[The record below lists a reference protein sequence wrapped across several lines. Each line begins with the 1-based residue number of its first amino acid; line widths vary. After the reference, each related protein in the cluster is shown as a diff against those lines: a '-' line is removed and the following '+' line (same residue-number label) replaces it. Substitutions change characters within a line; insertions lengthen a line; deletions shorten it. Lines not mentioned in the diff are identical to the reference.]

1 MLETG
6 TILGGRYE
14 ILKKIGT
21 GGMADV
27 YMAKCHKLNRNVAI
41 KVLKNEYVDNEKF
54 LKKFQV
60 EAEAVARLAHPNIV
74 NVYDVGQEGSVN
86 YIVMELAE
94 GITLKEY
101 IKKKGHLSA
110 KETVE
115 LSLQIAS
122 AISHAH
128 GHHTI
133 HRDIKPQNILVSD
146 SGQVKVTDFGIA
158 KAANSNT
165 VTSTAIGSVHYISPE
180 QAKGKYCDEKSDIY
194 SLGITMYEMATGQVP
209 FDHENGVTIALM
221 HLQNEI
227 TPPGELIGDIP
238 ESLEKIILKCTMKKP
253 EDRYQSVNELIE
265 DLKLVFEDTKGSYV
279 GMAPFVD
286 DSPTQLL
293 HTKEFV
299 KPEETEEEPE
309 EESGFVDDDD
319 EEEPRGMNS
328 KIEKLVVVLAAV
340 VGAIILISIIV
351 LVINSSGLFRSGDNA
366 GTEKLTTTEEST
378 TEELEKVPVEN
389 YVGMT
394 YDAALASIDEDLK
407 VERKT
412 EASSSYEAGYIIRQS
427 LESDQ
432 EVEKGTTIVLT
443 VSTGESKVEV
453 PDVRG
458 YSQKSATKIL
468 SDQGFK
474 VSVSTKFSSSVKEGD
489 VISQSPGAGNKISR
503 GSKVTITVS
512 KGENKV
518 TVPEIVFKTVEDA
531 REELS
536 IEGLKLIV
544 SSKKYDSRVPEGCII
559 SQSPKAGKKVTKGTG
574 IGVVVS
580 LGKQP
585 TTEDTT
591 DNTEE

>member
-74 NVYDVGQEGSVN
+74 NVYDVGQEDSVN

-101 IKKKGHLSA
+101 IMKKGHLSA

-122 AISHAH
+122 AIGHAH

-194 SLGITMYEMATGQVP
+194 SLGITMYEMVTGQVP

-227 TPPGELIGDIP
+227 TPPGELIGDIL

-286 DSPTQLL
+286 DSPTQML

-309 EESGFVDDDD
+309 EEFGFVDDDD

-378 TEELEKVPVEN
+378 TEKLEKVPVEN

-443 VSTGESKVEV
+443 VSTGESKIEV
-453 PDVRG
+453 PDIRG

-518 TVPEIVFKTVEDA
+518 TVPEIVFKTADDA

-536 IEGLKLIV
+536 REGLKLII
-544 SSKKYDSRVPEGCII
+544 SSQKYDSRVPEGCII

-585 TTEDTT
+585 TTEYTI

>member
-74 NVYDVGQEGSVN
+74 NVYDVGQEDSVN

-101 IKKKGHLSA
+101 IMKKGHLSA

-122 AISHAH
+122 AIGHAH

-194 SLGITMYEMATGQVP
+194 SLGITMYEMVTGQVP

-227 TPPGELIGDIP
+227 TPPGELIGDSP
-238 ESLEKIILKCTMKKP
+238 ESLEKIIRKWTMKKP

-286 DSPTQLL
+286 DSPTQML

-309 EESGFVDDDD
+309 EEFGFVDDDD

-378 TEELEKVPVEN
+378 TEKLEKVPVEN

-443 VSTGESKVEV
+443 VSTGESKIEV
-453 PDVRG
+453 PDIRG

-518 TVPEIVFKTVEDA
+518 TVPEIVFKTADDA

-536 IEGLKLIV
+536 REGLKLII
-544 SSKKYDSRVPEGCII
+544 SSQKYDSRVPEGCII

-585 TTEDTT
+585 TTEYTI

>member
-1 MLETG
+1 MLEAG

-122 AISHAH
+122 AIGHAH
-128 GHHTI
+128 EHHTI

-227 TPPGELIGDIP
+227 TAPGELIGDIP

-253 EDRYQSVNELIE
+253 EDRYQSVNELME

-279 GMAPFVD
+279 GIAPFVD

-293 HTKEFV
+293 NTKEFARQ
-299 KPEETEEEPE
+299 EEPEEEPE
-309 EESGFVDDDD
+309 EESGFVEDD
-319 EEEPRGMNS
+319 EEEERGMNS
-328 KIEKLVVVLAAV
+328 KLEKLVVVLAAV
-340 VGAIILISIIV
+340 VGAIILISLIV

-366 GTEKLTTTEEST
+366 TTEKLTTTEENT
-378 TEELEKVPVEN
+378 TEKLEQVAVEN

-394 YDAALASIDEDLK
+394 YDAALASIGEDLQ

-412 EASSSYEAGYIIRQS
+412 EASSSYEAGYVIRQS

-432 EVEKGTTIVLT
+432 DVEQGTTIVLT

-489 VISQSPGAGNKISR
+489 VISQSPGAGNMLAR
-503 GSKVTITVS
+503 GAKVTITVS
-512 KGENKV
+512 KGEDKV
-518 TVPEIVFKTVEDA
+518 TVPEVGLKTLEDA
-531 REELS
+531 KEALS
-536 IEGLKLIV
+536 AAGLKLIV
-544 SSKKYDSRVPEGCII
+544 SSQKYNDTVPEGCII

-585 TTEDTT
+585 STEDTT
-591 DNTEE
+591 ENTEE

>member
-1 MLETG
+1 MLEAG

-122 AISHAH
+122 AIGHAH
-128 GHHTI
+128 EHHTI

-227 TPPGELIGDIP
+227 TAPGELIGDIP

-253 EDRYQSVNELIE
+253 EERYQSVNELME

-279 GMAPFVD
+279 GIAPFVD

-293 HTKEFV
+293 NTKEFARQ
-299 KPEETEEEPE
+299 EEPEEEPE
-309 EESGFVDDDD
+309 EESGFVEDD
-319 EEEPRGMNS
+319 EEEERGMNS
-328 KIEKLVVVLAAV
+328 KLEKLVVVLAAV
-340 VGAIILISIIV
+340 VGAIILISLIV

-366 GTEKLTTTEEST
+366 TTEKLTTTEENT
-378 TEELEKVPVEN
+378 TEKLEQVAVEN

-394 YDAALASIDEDLK
+394 YDAALASIGEDLQ

-412 EASSSYEAGYIIRQS
+412 EASSSYEAGYVIRQS

-432 EVEKGTTIVLT
+432 DVEQGTTIVLT

-489 VISQSPGAGNKISR
+489 VISQSPGAGNMLAR
-503 GSKVTITVS
+503 GAKVTITVS
-512 KGENKV
+512 KGEDKV
-518 TVPEIVFKTVEDA
+518 TVPEVGLKTLEDA
-531 REELS
+531 KEALS
-536 IEGLKLIV
+536 AAGLKLIV
-544 SSKKYDSRVPEGCII
+544 SSQKYNDTVPEGCII

-585 TTEDTT
+585 STEDTT
-591 DNTEE
+591 ENTEE

>member
-1 MLETG
+1 MLEAG

-101 IKKKGHLSA
+101 IKKKRHLTA

-122 AISHAH
+122 AIGHAH
-128 GHHTI
+128 EHHTI

-194 SLGITMYEMATGQVP
+194 SLGITMYEMVTGQVP

-221 HLQNEI
+221 HLQNDI
-227 TPPGELIGDIP
+227 MPPGELIEDIP

-253 EDRYQSVNELIE
+253 EDRYQSVNELME
-265 DLKLVFEDTKGSYV
+265 DLRLVFEDTKGNYV
-279 GMAPFVD
+279 GMTPFVD
-286 DSPTQLL
+286 DSPTQML
-293 HTKEFV
+293 HTKEFL
-299 KPEETEEEPE
+299 KQEEPEEETE
-309 EESGFVDDDD
+309 EESGFVDDDE

-328 KIEKLVVVLAAV
+328 KIEKLVVILAAV

-366 GTEKLTTTEEST
+366 STEKLTTTEEST
-378 TEELEKVPVEN
+378 TEKLEQVPVEN

-394 YDAALASIDEDLK
+394 YDAALASIGEDLK

-474 VSVSTKFSSSVKEGD
+474 VSVSTKFSSTVKEGD
-489 VISQSPGAGNKISR
+489 VISQSPGGGNRISR
-503 GSKVTITVS
+503 GAKVTITVS
-512 KGENKV
+512 KGEDKV
-518 TVPEIVFKTVEDA
+518 TVPEVVFKTVDDA

-536 IEGLKLIV
+536 REGLKLIV
-544 SSKKYDSRVPEGCII
+544 SSQKYDNTVPEGCII

-591 DNTEE
+591 DDTEE

>member
-1 MLETG
+1 MC
-6 TILGGRYE
+6 I
-14 ILKKIGT
+14 
-21 GGMADV
+21 
-27 YMAKCHKLNRNVAI
+27 
-41 KVLKNEYVDNEKF
+41 
-54 LKKFQV
+54 
-60 EAEAVARLAHPNIV
+60 
-74 NVYDVGQEGSVN
+74 
-86 YIVMELAE
+86 
-94 GITLKEY
+94 
-101 IKKKGHLSA
+101 
-110 KETVE
+110 
-115 LSLQIAS
+115 
-122 AISHAH
+122 
-128 GHHTI
+128 
-133 HRDIKPQNILVSD
+133 RDS
-146 SGQVKVTDFGIA
+146 
-158 KAANSNT
+158 
-165 VTSTAIGSVHYISPE
+165 
-180 QAKGKYCDEKSDIY
+180 
-194 SLGITMYEMATGQVP
+194 
-209 FDHENGVTIALM
+209 
-221 HLQNEI
+221 
-227 TPPGELIGDIP
+227 
-238 ESLEKIILKCTMKKP
+238 
-253 EDRYQSVNELIE
+253 
-265 DLKLVFEDTKGSYV
+265 
-279 GMAPFVD
+279 
-286 DSPTQLL
+286 
-293 HTKEFV
+293 
-299 KPEETEEEPE
+299 
-309 EESGFVDDDD
+309 
-319 EEEPRGMNS
+319 
-328 KIEKLVVVLAAV
+328 
-340 VGAIILISIIV
+340 
-351 LVINSSGLFRSGDNA
+351 
-366 GTEKLTTTEEST
+366 
-378 TEELEKVPVEN
+378 
-389 YVGMT
+389 

-544 SSKKYDSRVPEGCII
+544 SSQKYDSRVPEGCII